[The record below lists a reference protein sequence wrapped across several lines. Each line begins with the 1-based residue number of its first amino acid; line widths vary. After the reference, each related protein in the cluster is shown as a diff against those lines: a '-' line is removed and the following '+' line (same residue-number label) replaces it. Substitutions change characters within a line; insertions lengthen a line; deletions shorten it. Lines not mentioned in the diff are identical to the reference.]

1 MISCDLLIDH
11 ISEEI
16 SCDLQIWPLYI
27 WEIQVQYCSKLQL
40 NLYHILGMKSEIKKA
55 NETQIMKDKYGRNI
69 AWKFRKKKDQVK
81 VILQITEMKLRQEKT
96 EQQYRK

>member
-1 MISCDLLIDH
+1 
-11 ISEEI
+11 
-16 SCDLQIWPLYI
+16 
-27 WEIQVQYCSKLQL
+27 
-40 NLYHILGMKSEIKKA
+40 MKSEIKKA